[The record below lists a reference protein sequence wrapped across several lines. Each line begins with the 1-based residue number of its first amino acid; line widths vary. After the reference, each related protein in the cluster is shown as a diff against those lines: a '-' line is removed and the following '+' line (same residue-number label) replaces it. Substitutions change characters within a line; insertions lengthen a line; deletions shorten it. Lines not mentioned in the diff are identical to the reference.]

1 MKTKLI
7 AKIIKDQKKE
17 IDYINKKISLN
28 YTNNKG
34 LYIISSV
41 NVEDDIYEIE
51 SNVNLREIQEDLIIN
66 NLIEIWLQHFS
77 NSFSDSIITQEDR
90 EHALELIYK

>member
-28 YTNNKG
+28 YTDIKG
-34 LYIISSV
+34 IYIIASV

-51 SNVNLREIQEDLIIN
+51 SNVNLIEIQEKLIIN